1 MDLVDR
7 GEKEE
12 GVIADDEEKWL
23 AERSRILGK
32 VVALFFDGKGLVI
45 EHRRS

>member
-7 GEKEE
+7 GEKEG
-12 GVIADDEEKWL
+12 GVITDDEEKWL
-23 AERSRILGK
+23 AEKSRILGK

-45 EHRRS
+45 EHRHS